1 MGKRCICIALV
12 LILVTTIGLAPLAQP
27 AEAVAGV
34 VVAGAVVAVMAMAG
48 ITIVTSGM
56 TAAQIQDWV
65 EDKLEEWAADV
76 GSPLDHLINSAGIG
90 VTISGL
96 LTIGTAAA
104 QGINQFIDWLK
115 TDLGLSN
122 NSTQNVISSGSLT
135 DIFTITSAGTGYYNL
150 SGTTVFINANG
161 NSYFDFDMNC
171 SSSNIEFDFVATGNN
186 HGNQG
191 TLLFISWSPLSYTN
205 LSGVSWNGRDNGLS
219 PGVVGNFTC
228 SGHCSFTGTTKIR
241 ITEQVYSSVTVVLT
255 NFVVNDSPVS
265 GSTLSLGT
273 GVITLPQVNNDDK
286 VFLDVGALPGSTASE
301 VTEGVFTDV
310 AADTLDVSGT
320 VAEEEPEYVITG
332 PVSVSGLDDIFPFC
346 IPFDLYHMCEALA
359 ADPVAPH
366 FEWRFYVPRIVDY
379 TIVIDLS
386 GFNTVAQILRVMET
400 LLFCVGLAFETRKL
414 IRS

>member
-1 MGKRCICIALV
+1 MGKSCICIALV

-65 EDKLEEWAADV
+65 EAKLEEWATDV
-76 GSPLDHLINSAGIG
+76 GSPVDHLINSAGIG

-104 QGINQFIDWLK
+104 QGISDFISWLK
-115 TDLGLSN
+115 TDTGLSDN
-122 NSTQNVISSGSLT
+122 DSYNAITGGAFFGEIPVLMTNSVTVNTTSYTNLIISTNIECGFVLSTEDSNTKTICIVNYLPFSYSISSPFNSTQQAMQVRDGYYVGTVGSNRYNQIYSIVPNIPTANFNVYNYVLNNNFGTFTSSGSL
-135 DIFTITSAGTGYYNL
+135 
-150 SGTTVFINANG
+150 
-161 NSYFDFDMNC
+161 
-171 SSSNIEFDFVATGNN
+171 
-186 HGNQG
+186 
-191 TLLFISWSPLSYTN
+191 
-205 LSGVSWNGRDNGLS
+205 
-219 PGVVGNFTC
+219 
-228 SGHCSFTGTTKIR
+228 
-241 ITEQVYSSVTVVLT
+241 
-255 NFVVNDSPVS
+255 
-265 GSTLSLGT
+265 SLDT
-273 GVITLPQVNNDDK
+273 GVIAIPQVQNDDK
-286 VFLDVGALPGSTASE
+286 VFVDVGALPGSTVSE
-301 VTEGVFTDV
+301 VTDGVFTDV
-310 AADTLDVSGT
+310 AAENLDVSGT

-346 IPFDLYHMCEALA
+346 IPFDLYHMLEALA
-359 ADPVAPH
+359 ADPVAPY
-366 FEWRFYVPRIVDY
+366 FEWRFYVPRIIDY

-386 GFNTVAQILRVMET
+386 GFNTVAQILRIMET